1 MHSSS
6 AQCCLSKVIF
16 FFFVFFF
23 TFRKHNTWNLKISM
37 LKLCLHFRIHI
48 FYRIGALHDPLVV
61 QTGKYTAFHTVKQAS
76 SPEKTAQ
83 EGDGPCARFSTV
95 WTQLK
100 ITQDPG
106 YASESITLL
115 YYYNCL
121 NGQFEG

>member
-1 MHSSS
+1 MLN
-6 AQCCLSKVIF
+6 AVYLRLVVF
-16 FFFVFFF
+16 FVVVFFF

-83 EGDGPCARFSTV
+83 EGDGPCAGFSTV
-95 WTQLK
+95 WTQLN
-100 ITQDPG
+100 PG
-106 YASESITLL
+106 PRICLRVHHFALL
-115 YYYNCL
+115 L
-121 NGQFEG
+121 